1 MFGRDKK
8 SQELTIS
15 NETIIRVL
23 GFVIAASLIVNF
35 ISNIR
40 HPLTLIFVAI
50 FLTLALNPAVT
61 WVSNKL
67 KNKNRVKATAIA
79 YVAVISVLIGFFALV
94 FPPLITQTTDF
105 IEDVPQILRDLE
117 DGQGAVGEFVR
128 RYNLQDQVLQVA
140 NDWAKDTSRISDQA
154 VSTANRIVSNLVS
167 IITVLIL
174 TFMML
179 VEGPRWIKLFWSQF
193 PSKRRKHGQVLAGKL
208 YRVVTSYV
216 NGQVLVAAIGA
227 LFAVTALFIA
237 TTIFGVSTVNPIAFG
252 GIVFLFSLIPTIGVI
267 IAASIVVLFSLFASV
282 PLALTMLIFF
292 ILYQQIENAT
302 IQPYIQSRANELT
315 PLIVFVAAIIGIGFG
330 GLLGAIIA
338 IPIAGCAKVLIDDY
352 VLEKQSVHND
362 EKESE

>member
-1 MFGRDKK
+1 MFGKEKK

-15 NETIIRVL
+15 NETILRVI
-23 GFVIAASLIVNF
+23 GFVIAAGLLVNF
-35 ISNIR
+35 FASIR
-40 HPLTLIFVAI
+40 HPLTLIFVSL
-50 FLTLALNPAVT
+50 FLALALNPAVT

-79 YVAVISVLIGFFALV
+79 YVAVISVLIGFFILI
-94 FPPLITQTTDF
+94 FPPLISQTTDF

-128 RYNLQDQVLQVA
+128 RYNLQDQVIQVA
-140 NDWAKDTSRISDQA
+140 NDWAKDTSNITDQA
-154 VSTANRIVSNLVS
+154 VTTANRIVSNLVS

-179 VEGPRWIKLFWSQF
+179 VEGPRWMKLFWSQF
-193 PSKRRKHGQVLAGKL
+193 PVKKREHGQELASKL
-208 YRVVTSYV
+208 YGVVTGYV

-237 TTIFGVSTVNPIAFG
+237 TTIFGVTSVNPIAFG
-252 GIVFLFSLIPTIGVI
+252 GIVFLFSLIPTVGVI
-267 IAASIVVLFSLFASV
+267 ISSSIVVIFSLFASV
-282 PLALTMLIFF
+282 PLAITMLIFF
-292 ILYQQIENAT
+292 IIYQQIENAT

-315 PLIVFVAAIIGIGFG
+315 PLIVFVAAIVGIGFG

-338 IPIAGCAKVLIDDY
+338 IPLAGCAKVLIDDY
-352 VLEKQSVHND
+352 VLEKQSTIKVD
-362 EKESE
+362 KLSK